1 MANVEIP
8 DDATVIIQKNDE
20 KQPDWQPPHQGNAH
34 HSEMDKRTLGTV
46 IAGLVSG
53 FVANLGADFWLNDKM
68 RTFEGTVRN
77 LAREDIM
84 KGAGSLS
91 GGGIGAGIDAAGIE
105 MAHRLNLINSGK
117 YPLQKF
123 IYNIGGQSAIS
134 MAVAVAVGGVA
145 ARMYYLSTKPEAK
158 PQVAN
163 APMELA
169 KNDNEKT
176 IAKEQIKEPA
186 IELTEAQEKEIV
198 DKWRAKENSKEIAK
212 EQKTSGERE
221 I

>member
-8 DDATVIIQKNDE
+8 DGATVVIHKNDE
-20 KQPDWQPPHQGNAH
+20 NQPNWQPHHQENAH
-34 HSEMDKRTLGTV
+34 HSEMDKRTLGTA
-46 IAGLVSG
+46 IAGLGSG
-53 FVANLGADFWLNDKM
+53 FIANLGADFWLNDKM

-77 LAREDIM
+77 LAREDVM

-91 GGGIGAGIDAAGIE
+91 GSGIGAGIDSVGIE

-145 ARMYYLSTKPEAK
+145 ARMYYLSAK
-158 PQVAN
+158 PDTKSKN
-163 APMELA
+163 SNPPIELA

-176 IAKEQIKEPA
+176 IPKEQTKEPA

-198 DKWRAKENSKEIAK
+198 DKWRAKENEKEIAK
-212 EQKTSGERE
+212 EQKISGERE